1 MLESEEPGEP
11 VEQPVSGSVEA
22 GKVNG
27 PTVSTTEA
35 ARRLGVSNSY
45 VQQLLA
51 RGKLLGRRQH
61 GARTVWRVDLGSLE
75 QLAQKRATRP
85 TEHRAFAGASAAADA
100 HSDESRADSRAEMLE
115 LELVAARQEL
125 AELRHQLAREQM
137 MVERFQAEIRD
148 LTAKLSSVATA
159 HVQVVQSLVPP
170 AS

>member
-1 MLESEEPGEP
+1 MLEPEEPGEAAERL
-11 VEQPVSGSVEA
+11 VRGIGEVH
-22 GKVNG
+22 G

-35 ARRLGVSNSY
+35 ARQLGVSNSY
-45 VQQLLA
+45 VQQLLS

-85 TEHRAFAGASAAADA
+85 TEPRAFAGTTSPGDTR
-100 HSDESRADSRAEMLE
+100 SDESRTDSRAEMLE

-137 MVERFQAEIRD
+137 MVERLQAESRE
-148 LTAKLSSVATA
+148 LTTKLSSVAAA

-170 AS
+170 GA